1 MAQINPTVGDLAGN
15 STRILAAASKAH
27 DAGAHLIV
35 YPEMIVTGYPV
46 EDLALRHTFRAAS
59 KKALQDLVIQLPPD
73 LVAVV
78 GYLEENNQGAP
89 QNAVALIH
97 GGKIGRA
104 HV

>member
-59 KKALQDLVIQLPPD
+59 KKALQDLVVQLPPD

-78 GYLEENNQGAP
+78 GYLEENKQGAP
-89 QNAVALIH
+89 SDWIP
-97 GGKIGRA
+97 G
-104 HV
+104 